1 MSKFNYATKKPA
13 TLFYSMFTGFSVCFL
28 WYRGWGSNPGP
39 LDPQSS
45 QNMDF
50 SQQILQF
57 QIYLARYLA
66 LVNEFIRKKKKVPKS
81 LDLKSVFMV

>member
-1 MSKFNYATKKPA
+1 
-13 TLFYSMFTGFSVCFL
+13 
-28 WYRGWGSNPGP
+28 
-39 LDPQSS
+39 
-45 QNMDF
+45 MDF